1 MILANCHW
9 GGFIAEHGV
18 PGIYRSQASM
28 APGIKVRMGT
38 KPAPHAGM
46 GVPQY
51 TWATSPLRRYVDL
64 VNQWQIIAA
73 TRHGRTAALV
83 APFKPKDAML
93 FSVISQFDAAYAAYA
108 DFQRAIERFWTLRW
122 LQQHAVTELDGVAL
136 KDGLVRAD
144 TVPLVFKALGCESLP
159 RNARVRVRITG
170 IDLLTLDLHA
180 SLASRLDDVPA
191 AGADETSPDEAGD
204 DEAAAAAAPLAL
216 AIDLGDSAE
225 PAPAAPVAG

>member
-1 MILANCHW
+1 MARETVQISERKRGAPLDLIVSEAMILANCHW
-9 GGFIAEHGV
+9 GGWLAEHGV

-73 TRHGRTAALV
+73 ARHGRTAALV

-93 FSVISQFDAAYAAYA
+93 FSVISQFDAAYAAYN
-108 DFQRAIERFWTLRW
+108 DFPARHRALLDAALAAAEQR
-122 LQQHAVTELDGVAL
+122 D
-136 KDGLVRAD
+136 RAGRRGAEGRPGACRHL
-144 TVPLVFKALGCESLP
+144 PLVFKALGCEALP
-159 RNARVRVRITG
+159 RNAHVRVRITG

-180 SLASRLDDVPA
+180 NLASRLDD
-191 AGADETSPDEAGD
+191 
-204 DEAAAAAAPLAL
+204 
-216 AIDLGDSAE
+216 
-225 PAPAAPVAG
+225 APAASAAESRR